1 MKSLSKRVLPD
12 VQLSPRTYRLGIP
25 GGGNPE
31 DQTDPEVRL
40 RNLEQSYQAKIAAL
54 DQSIRVE
61 KQRAYDEG
69 FQHGRAEAEQQAQT
83 NLAEERQRWAGLMQ
97 QLGNAREEAYRISEV
112 QLVDLVCCAVEKI
125 IAARPESPEKIA
137 DILREAFSLLIE
149 KDQLCIVCAPSD
161 AAFIRELLTEH
172 RDEFEDLAK
181 FTLREDP
188 AIGSGGCLVETE
200 WGAIDARVE
209 KQVAV
214 IKQLWRE
221 AAKTPAPDESGA
233 VS

>member
-1 MKSLSKRVLPD
+1 
-12 VQLSPRTYRLGIP
+12 LGIP

-40 RNLEQSYQAKIAAL
+40 RNLEQSYQDKIAAL
-54 DQSIRVE
+54 QQSLSDE

-69 FQHGRAEAEQQAQT
+69 FQHGRARAEQQAQS
-83 NLAEERQRWAGLMQ
+83 NLAAERQRWAGLMQ
-97 QLGNAREEAYRISEV
+97 QLGRAREEAYRTSET
-112 QLVDLVCCAVEKI
+112 QLVEMVCSAVEKI
-125 IAARPESPEKIA
+125 IATRPESPEKIA
-137 DILREAFSLLIE
+137 DILRKAFSLLID

-172 RDEFEDLAK
+172 RNEFEDITR

-188 AIGSGGCLVETE
+188 AIGSGGCLVETV

-209 KQVAV
+209 KQLAV

-221 AAKTPAPDESGA
+221 AAKIPAADESGVVA
-233 VS
+233 